1 MNFSKIYFFSEC
13 ILYYLTKE
21 YMYWYYYDIKGRKN
35 IGGETRKMDKTVG
48 TVREREREREQ

>member
-21 YMYWYYYDIKGRKN
+21 DMYWYYYDIKGRKN

-48 TVREREREREQ
+48 TVREREREQ